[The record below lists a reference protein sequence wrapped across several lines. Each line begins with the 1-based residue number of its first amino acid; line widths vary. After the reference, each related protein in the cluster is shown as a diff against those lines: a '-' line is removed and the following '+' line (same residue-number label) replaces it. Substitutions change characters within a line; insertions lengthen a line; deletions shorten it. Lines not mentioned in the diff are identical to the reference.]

1 MSEQK
6 TSYHYGLTALLIFTA
21 EVFIAIYSKKGFIR
35 HWFGDFLVVV
45 LLYAITQALW
55 PGPVLKRVV
64 FVGIVALS
72 IELLQTTE
80 FLTVMRL
87 KDYHWARLVFGTTFS
102 WSDLL
107 AYFLGLVTVVFVE
120 WKLARHRIK

>member
-1 MSEQK
+1 MK
-6 TSYHYGLTALLIFTA
+6 IRLRYLGIAALIFVA
-21 EVFIAIYSKKGFIR
+21 EAAIAIYCKKGFIR

-45 LLYAITQALW
+45 LLYCTTQALW
-55 PGPVLKRVV
+55 PGTVLKRVL

-80 FLTVMRL
+80 FLTTIGLQEYR
-87 KDYHWARLVFGTTFS
+87 WARLVFGTTFS

-107 AYFLGLVTVVFVE
+107 AYFLGLLSVVLVE
-120 WKLARHRIK
+120 WRLTGNRIK

>member
-1 MSEQK
+1 MK
-6 TSYHYGLTALLIFTA
+6 IRLRYLGIAALIFVA
-21 EVFIAIYSKKGFIR
+21 EAAIAIYCKKGFIR

-45 LLYAITQALW
+45 LLYCTTQALW
-55 PGPVLKRVV
+55 PGAVLKRVL

-80 FLTVMRL
+80 FLTTIGLQEYR
-87 KDYHWARLVFGTTFS
+87 WARLVFGTTFS

-107 AYFLGLVTVVFVE
+107 AYFLGLLSVVLVE
-120 WKLARHRIK
+120 WRLTGNRIK

>member
-1 MSEQK
+1 MK
-6 TSYHYGLTALLIFTA
+6 IRLRYLGIAALIFVA
-21 EVFIAIYSKKGFIR
+21 EAAIAIYCKKGFIR

-45 LLYAITQALW
+45 LLYCTTQALW
-55 PGPVLKRVV
+55 PGAVLKRVL

-80 FLTVMRL
+80 FLTTIGLQEYR
-87 KDYHWARLVFGTTFS
+87 WARLVFGTTFS

-107 AYFLGLVTVVFVE
+107 AYFPGLLSVVLVE
-120 WKLARHRIK
+120 WRLTGNRIK

>member
-1 MSEQK
+1 MK
-6 TSYHYGLTALLIFTA
+6 IRLRYLGIAALIFVA
-21 EVFIAIYSKKGFIR
+21 EAAIAIYCKKGFIR

-45 LLYAITQALW
+45 LLYCTTQALW
-55 PGPVLKRVV
+55 PGPVLKRVL

-80 FLTVMRL
+80 FLTTIGLQEYR
-87 KDYHWARLVFGTTFS
+87 WARLVFGTTFS

-107 AYFLGLVTVVFVE
+107 AYFLGLLSVVLVE
-120 WKLARHRIK
+120 WRLAGYRIK